1 MVRSCYVMLCPRGL
15 AADSVSLDVHAR
27 GLRVT
32 GLAPVAAE
40 AAALKRGI
48 EVGARVAAMMAQR
61 GSDGRTERERRERRG
76 DG

>member
-1 MVRSCYVMLCPRGL
+1 MWAAAGRARAETAARRRLEREGRVRI
-15 AADSVSLDVHAR
+15 
-27 GLRVT
+27 
-32 GLAPVAAE
+32 APVAAE